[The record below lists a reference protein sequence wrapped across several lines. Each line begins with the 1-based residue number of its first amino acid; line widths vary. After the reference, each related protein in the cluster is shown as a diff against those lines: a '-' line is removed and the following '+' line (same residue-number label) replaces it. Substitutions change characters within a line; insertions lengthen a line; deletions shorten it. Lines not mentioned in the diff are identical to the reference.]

1 MADSHGVSSQS
12 IAGPIQTGFPGH
24 SRYGASRHHDT
35 IVDTAGSVS
44 PSSGRSTRLAGMTRF
59 FLTRLRY
66 FAAFGLMVFALSPA
80 RAQDTGEPITL
91 GVAAPLSDSAGI
103 LGRQLADGARAAA
116 AKLADGQ
123 MVDVVEADTK
133 CSAEGG
139 KQAAESFVAMNVS
152 AVVGFLCADAIE
164 AALPILTGAGIP
176 TLDVGVRANRLTDR
190 RERTGFLVWRVAP
203 RSDTE
208 AAAAASYLAA
218 RWKAEPFG
226 LLEDGSIAA
235 RALSDAVRRLL
246 ADRGMK
252 PQTIDNYRPAEEKQF
267 GLVRRLERTGVSRF
281 FIAGDRPDI
290 AIIAHDA
297 AEIGLAL
304 DIVGGE
310 ALFDETSDDVPL
322 PDGIVAVAPR
332 THFPDLQD
340 GAPDEGP
347 MAGPQGYFGPAYAAT
362 QIAVAAVGQ
371 SRETGRPITEILA
384 GEAFQTV
391 LGPIRFDVKGDS
403 DLDLYRVFEWRSNGF
418 VDETGG

>member
-1 MADSHGVSSQS
+1 
-12 IAGPIQTGFPGH
+12 
-24 SRYGASRHHDT
+24 
-35 IVDTAGSVS
+35 
-44 PSSGRSTRLAGMTRF
+44 MTRI
-59 FLTRLRY
+59 FLTQLRVP
-66 FAAFGLMVFALSPA
+66 AAFGLMVFALLPA
-80 RAQDTGEPITL
+80 QAQDTGEAITL

-116 AKLADGQ
+116 VKLTDGEGQ
-123 MVDVVEADTK
+123 TIEVVEADTK
-133 CSAEGG
+133 CSADGG
-139 KQAAESFVAMNVS
+139 KQAAETFAAMNVS
-152 AVVGFLCADAIE
+152 VVVGFLCADAIE
-164 AALPILTGAGIP
+164 AALPILAEAAIP

-208 AAAAASYLAA
+208 AAAAASYLAN

-246 ADRGMK
+246 ADQGMK

-290 AIIAHDA
+290 AIIARDA
-297 AEIGLAL
+297 AAIGLAL

-310 ALFDETSDDVPL
+310 ALFDEASTDVPM

-332 THFPDLQD
+332 TSYPELQD

-347 MAGPQGYFGPAYAAT
+347 MAGPQGYFGPAFAAT
-362 QIAVAAVGQ
+362 QIVVAAADQ
-371 SRETGRPITEILA
+371 SRKTGRPIAEILSD
-384 GEAFQTV
+384 EAFQTE
-391 LGPIRFDVKGDS
+391 LGPIRFDAKGDS
-403 DLDLYRVFEWRSNGF
+403 DLDLYRAFEWRGNGF
-418 VDETGG
+418 VGETGG